1 MEGSVNGL
9 DLVWEAGAGG
19 AAILRIKARGHTA
32 VLPEELEG
40 LPVTALGGRAFAPA
54 AGEEPQRELREL
66 TLPETLEHVGDYAFY
81 GCTGLERVR
90 VWAGTEDWGS
100 GCLMNCRSLKHLEV
114 FGASDG
120 GGALAYFAG
129 ELAGELDA
137 AVFADGQ
144 LVLRLVFPE
153 YIESY
158 ENNDPAHH
166 FDFHLYGPGFPYHS
180 AFRRKRLDLG
190 LYDGAWEE
198 TLRREHDPG
207 CILRLAWYR
216 LRYPAG
222 LSPRAQAGYEAYTAP
237 RAGAVL
243 SWLVRERDAGGLS
256 WTLERFRPGQ
266 EAVAEAAALARE
278 LGATEAMALLLEASG
293 QRRPAGKAKRFD
305 L

>member
-9 DLVWEAGAGG
+9 DLVWETGAGG
-19 AAILRIKARGHTA
+19 AAILRVKAAGHTA
-32 VLPEELEG
+32 VLPEELGG

-166 FDFHLYGPGFPYHS
+166 FDFHLD
-180 AFRRKRLDLG
+180 RK
-190 LYDGAWEE
+190 
-198 TLRREHDPG
+198 
-207 CILRLAWYR
+207 
-216 LRYPAG
+216 
-222 LSPRAQAGYEAYTAP
+222 S
-237 RAGAVL
+237 V
-243 SWLVRERDAGGLS
+243 V
-256 WTLERFRPGQ
+256 
-266 EAVAEAAALARE
+266 
-278 LGATEAMALLLEASG
+278 
-293 QRRPAGKAKRFD
+293 
-305 L
+305 

>member
-1 MEGSVNGL
+1 MEGMVNGL
-9 DLVWEAGAGG
+9 RLAWEAGARGIT
-19 AAILRIKARGHTA
+19 ILRVRASGREA

-40 LPVTALGGRAFAPA
+40 LPVTELGDRAFAPA
-54 AGEEPQRELREL
+54 AGEEPQRDLRAL
-66 TLPETLEHVGDYAFY
+66 TLPEGLKRVGDYAFY

-100 GCLMNCRSLKHLEV
+100 GCLMNCRSLHRLEV
-114 FGASDG
+114 FGARDG

-129 ELAGELDA
+129 ELSGELDA
-137 AVFADGQ
+137 AVFADGRM
-144 LVLRLVFPE
+144 VLGLVFPE

-180 AFRRKRLDLG
+180 AFRKKRLDLG
-190 LYDGAWEE
+190 LYDGAWAE

-216 LRYPAG
+216 LRYPEG
-222 LSPRAQAGYEAYTAP
+222 LSPRAQAGYEAYLAP

-243 SWLVRERDAGGLS
+243 SWLVREREAGGLA
-256 WTLERFRPGQ
+256 WTLEQFRPEREG
-266 EAVAEAAALARE
+266 VAEAAALARE
-278 LGATEAMALLLEASG
+278 LGATEAMALLLEAG
-293 QRRPAGKAKRFD
+293 RQRPAGKTKRFE